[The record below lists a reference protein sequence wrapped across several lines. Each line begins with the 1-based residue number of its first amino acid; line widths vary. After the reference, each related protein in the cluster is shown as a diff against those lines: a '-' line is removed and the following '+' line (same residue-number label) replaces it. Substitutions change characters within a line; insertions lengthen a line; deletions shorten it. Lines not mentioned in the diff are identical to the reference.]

1 MLGLPQ
7 GLWCSG
13 TFWSY
18 LESLGEKLGFWSS
31 SACPFLGTLSNVGT
45 EAGYYSYLGVRITYG
60 LDRGIPPQCAI
71 SLAGADDNVSEVER
85 LILAE
90 EQRLKLREKIPLKL

>member
-1 MLGLPQ
+1 M
-7 GLWCSG
+7 
-13 TFWSY
+13 
-18 LESLGEKLGFWSS
+18 
-31 SACPFLGTLSNVGT
+31 
-45 EAGYYSYLGVRITYG
+45 RITYG